1 MSRTRS
7 LLAVAIAAVALPLIA
22 ACTPPTTNPGGG
34 TIAAGCY
41 DSVDVD
47 APDLRFN
54 GVANVLNNLDVAWNW
69 STLAPSTNGTC
80 TGSAPGAP
88 YAFTLVT
95 AADQAAADG
104 ACTGLGLTTASR
116 LNTSYTTFPA
126 NAWICNP
133 PADA

>member
-1 MSRTRS
+1 MSRNRT
-7 LLAVAIAAVALPLIA
+7 LVALAIAALSLPLVA
-22 ACTPPTTNPGGG
+22 ACAPAPTTPGTG

-41 DSVDVD
+41 DSVDAD
-47 APDLRFN
+47 APDLKFS
-54 GVANVLNNLDVAWNW
+54 GIVNVLDNLDVSWNW

-80 TGSAPGAP
+80 TGAAPGAP

-95 AADQAAADG
+95 GDNQASADAACA
-104 ACTGLGLTTASR
+104 GLGLTTASQ

-133 PADA
+133 PVDA